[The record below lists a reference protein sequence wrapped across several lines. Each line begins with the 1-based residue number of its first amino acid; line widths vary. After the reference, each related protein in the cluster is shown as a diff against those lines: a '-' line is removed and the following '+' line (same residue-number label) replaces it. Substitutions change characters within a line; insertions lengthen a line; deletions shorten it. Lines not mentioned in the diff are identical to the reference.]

1 MIGMANRALP
11 EEERERSERMRE
23 LALARWE
30 NEGGATAEPR
40 GAQNRQRESQKPKG
54 HAMHEAVV
62 YGSAKGFVQDIT
74 TGRHQLVV
82 DEPLAAGGTDT
93 GPGPYDLL
101 IAALGACTSMTV
113 SLYARRKQWPLEG
126 VTVKLRHSKI
136 HAVDCEDREKKD
148 GMLDAI
154 ERDVEL
160 HGALTEEQRARLLE
174 IANKCPVHETL
185 TSEISIR
192 TRLL

>member
-1 MIGMANRALP
+1 VANRPLS
-11 EEERERSERMRE
+11 EDERERSERMRE

-30 NEGGATAEPR
+30 NEGGAAAGRRES
-40 GAQNRQRESQKPKG
+40 QNRQRESQKPKG
-54 HAMHEAVV
+54 PEIHEAVV
-62 YGSAKGFVQDIT
+62 YGSAKGFAQDIT
-74 TGRHQLVV
+74 TGRHRLVA
-82 DEPLAAGGTDT
+82 DEPLAVAGTDT

-136 HAVDCEDREKKD
+136 HAADCEACERKD

-160 HGALTEEQRARLLE
+160 HGALTEEQRVRLLE
-174 IANKCPVHETL
+174 IANKCPVHKTL